1 MGKAGDP
8 DAVVDSRGKV
18 FGVHG
23 LRVVDVSAFPL
34 LPPGHIQSTVCKRD
48 IFLPPVPAMGIF
60 QRVSRLTLRLA
71 FSRSRYAGGKVGRRH

>member
-34 LPPGHIQSTVCKRD
+34 LPPGHTQSTVCKRD
-48 IFLPPVPAMGIF
+48 IFLHQCLPWNF
-60 QRVSRLTLRLA
+60 SKRVKTDASTRFLTI
-71 FSRSRYAGGKVGRRH
+71 